1 MITEKTETD
10 VSTNRSPLWR
20 GLFIGVVFGFL
31 LLKGGAT
38 KYDVIV
44 GQLLLSDFTV
54 VKIMLSAV
62 VTGMIGI
69 HAMKAVGWIELSIK
83 PGSLGMNIVGG
94 LIFGV
99 GFAVLGYCPDTIA
112 GAVGNGY
119 LDAIVGG
126 LVGIVI
132 GSGLFA
138 ALYPKLKSGILAK
151 GDFGELAFPK
161 FFKVN
166 DWIVV
171 IPVVALIVL
180 LLFWLESAGL

>member
-1 MITEKTETD
+1 MQ
-10 VSTNRSPLWR
+10 
-20 GLFIGVVFGFL
+20 
-31 LLKGGAT
+31 KGGAT
-38 KYDVIV
+38 KYDV
-44 GQLLLSDFTV
+44 
-54 VKIMLSAV
+54 
-62 VTGMIGI
+62 
-69 HAMKAVGWIELSIK
+69 
-83 PGSLGMNIVGG
+83 IVGG

-99 GFAVLGYCPDTIA
+99 GFAVLGYCPSTIA

-119 LDAIVGG
+119 LDALVGG

-151 GDFGELAFPK
+151 GDFGELTFPQ
-161 FFKVN
+161 FFTVN

-171 IPVVALIVL
+171 MPVAALIML